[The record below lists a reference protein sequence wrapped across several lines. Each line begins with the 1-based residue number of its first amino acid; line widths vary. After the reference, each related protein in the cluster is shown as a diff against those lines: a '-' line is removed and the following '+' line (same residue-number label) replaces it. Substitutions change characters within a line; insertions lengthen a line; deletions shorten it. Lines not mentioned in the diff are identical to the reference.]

1 MLKKHKRIKYILIIL
16 GLVIIPLYSI
26 FFGANGDLFD
36 MTFSQV
42 GGRFDGKLESLI
54 VWGGICSI
62 YFYIMID
69 YMQMM
74 IQKDNKL
81 VTLLVGL
88 GCICLMITVFL
99 PFNTMMYPVSS
110 EIHNKLVRVAVFIII
125 IAVLLFVINLKD
137 LNKKTFLSSLVIY
150 LICILALVIIFL
162 KFHVSSIF
170 QIAFVTVMSYFLMLE
185 FILIEKCPNTNL
197 LKAISEKEAEIKKTN
212 PSSALHEESEAVFDE
227 K

>member
-88 GCICLMITVFL
+88 GCICLMITVFCHSTL
-99 PFNTMMYPVSS
+99 
-110 EIHNKLVRVAVFIII
+110 
-125 IAVLLFVINLKD
+125 
-137 LNKKTFLSSLVIY
+137 
-150 LICILALVIIFL
+150 
-162 KFHVSSIF
+162 
-170 QIAFVTVMSYFLMLE
+170 
-185 FILIEKCPNTNL
+185 
-197 LKAISEKEAEIKKTN
+197 
-212 PSSALHEESEAVFDE
+212 
-227 K
+227 